1 MRKIKQPT
9 FLLAFALAT
18 GWSVANAQES
28 LLVYSKSS
36 SQPVQSVALE
46 EIVKLTLDGEA
57 VTIHTADSRTSTFK
71 YEDILSLKF
80 DQLTTGIASP
90 AADKNGLNLYYRNGC
105 VEADG
110 LKEASDATVYD
121 LGGRIVLTQKQW
133 DGAPVNITLLGKGVY
148 LFKVNNNVIKIT
160 LP

>member
-57 VTIHTADSRTSTFK
+57 MTIHTTDNRTSTFK

-80 DQLTTGIASP
+80 DQLTTDITSP
-90 AADKNGLNLYYRNGC
+90 TTDREGLNLYYRNGH
-105 VEADG
+105 VGADG

-121 LGGRIVLTQKQW
+121 LSGRIVLTQKQW
-133 DGAPVNITLLGKGVY
+133 DGKPINITSLGKGVY
-148 LFKVNNNVIKIT
+148 LFKVNNHVIKIT
-160 LP
+160 QP